1 MTNRFCQSFLRD
13 FLWPL
18 AFGLCDFVA
27 VPKSAAS
34 PSSLEARLGYRFT
47 TKALLT
53 EALTHGSYLQD
64 DPAAAPHNQRLEFLG
79 DSVLQFILTAALYRD
94 YPAEREGV
102 LSRRRAV
109 LSKGEFLTK
118 MARDLGL
125 DASLRLSKS
134 EQDAGGRNRASI
146 LEDAFEA
153 LVGAIFLDSDLT
165 TTQALVLGWYGP
177 LGERLAISE
186 DAENPKGR
194 LQELIQPEHGNVALR
209 YEVTTT
215 TGPKHARI
223 YEVDVFLNDQK
234 LGTGS
239 GPSKKV
245 AEEAA
250 ARVALAALRAE
261 DRGSTK

>member
-1 MTNRFCQSFLRD
+1 MARPDHSH
-13 FLWPL
+13 
-18 AFGLCDFVA
+18 
-27 VPKSAAS
+27 AA
-34 PSSLEARLGYRFT
+34 LQQRLGYQFRT
-47 TKALLT
+47 PALLV

-64 DPAAAPHNQRLEFLG
+64 NPAAAPHNQRLEFLG

-94 YPAEREGV
+94 YPVEREGV

-125 DASLRLSKS
+125 DASLRLSQS
-134 EQDAGGRNRASI
+134 EEDAGGRDRASI

-153 LVGAIFLDSDLT
+153 LVGAIYLDSDLA

-177 LGERLAISE
+177 LGERLAVRE

-209 YEVTTT
+209 YDVTATS
-215 TGPKHARI
+215 GPKHARV
-223 YEVDVFLNDQK
+223 YEVEVFLNDQK
-234 LGTGS
+234 LGTGA

-261 DRGSTK
+261 DHGSTK